1 MTPGR
6 LLLAAACGLAA
17 LYAAGL
23 VYEMDFAR
31 PGCCGL
37 AWPHPDSVAVERWQA
52 AADPRGGNPVL
63 QRGAAL
69 TLLAAQPADAN
80 AWMRLAWADRAR
92 SGRLTKVGASAL
104 DMSYAVKVYGGNIDT
119 PWRLGFA
126 LDNWSQLT
134 PSGRRSAE
142 QEFGLMPHTSPAWFA
157 MRRLAARNVR
167 DPAGRTE
174 AGRLGLTN

>member
-1 MTPGR
+1 M
-6 LLLAAACGLAA
+6 LAVACGLAA

-37 AWPHPDSVAVERWQA
+37 GWPHPDSVAVERWQA
-52 AADPRGGNPVL
+52 AADPHGRNPVI

-80 AWMRLAWADRAR
+80 AWMRLAWADRLQH
-92 SGRLTKVGASAL
+92 GRLTKVGASAL
-104 DMSYAVKVYGGNIDT
+104 DMSYAVKVYGGNGDT

-134 PSGRRSAE
+134 ASGRQSAE
-142 QEFGLMPHTSPAWFA
+142 QEFKLMPHTAPAWYA
-157 MRRLAARNVR
+157 MRRVAVRNVR
-167 DPAGRTE
+167 DPAGRAE
-174 AGRLGLTN
+174 AARLGLN